1 MRSLTILAV
10 AVLVCGIRPAV
21 GQGGVV
27 RLDSNTVILLA
38 PLQKRIA
45 RADKL
50 RVKSEAGSSVL
61 VLPRLVKSGL
71 GYAALVGPAPDPAG
85 QAFHL
90 QIPGRATWT
99 GAVIGGVVLGTAGAV
114 LGARLSGVACIDAE
128 RPCSP
133 PVVAYAVVLGLVGA
147 VGGGGLGALVGAF
160 IPTWRTIYRSPG

>member
-10 AVLVCGIRPAV
+10 AVLVGAARPAV

-27 RLDSNTVILLA
+27 QLDSSTVFLLA
-38 PLQKRIA
+38 PLQRRIA
-45 RADKL
+45 RADRL

-61 VLPRLVKSGL
+61 VLPRLVGSGL
-71 GYAALVGPAPDPAG
+71 GYASETGPAPDLAA

-90 QIPGRATWT
+90 EDPGRATWI
-99 GAVIGGVVLGTAGAV
+99 GAVIGGIALGTTGAV

-133 PVVAYAVVLGLVGA
+133 PVVAYAVVFGLVGA
-147 VGGGGLGALVGAF
+147 VGGGTLGALIGSF
-160 IPTWRTIYRSPG
+160 IPT